1 MYEEYI
7 GDLLSDDGIM
17 TVPNEEETICV
28 NLKGEKVL
36 SIEYEL
42 DEAFRDGWLSL
53 GRAYSDEDANVYHY
67 IEKYATSES
76 DWDGQDTTEYI
87 EESSADTNIQN
98 GENNQEET
106 NTTTQ
111 DTNISTENTTEY
123 ILPDSDSRYISENEL
138 GGMSSEQ
145 LRLAR
150 NEILHAMEE
159 NLKMHNYKNI
169 LIQNHGT
176 HRNMMRIL
184 LMRIWNRYSISMN

>member
-1 MYEEYI
+1 MRI
-7 GDLLSDDGIM
+7 
-17 TVPNEEETICV
+17 
-28 NLKGEKVL
+28 
-36 SIEYEL
+36 
-42 DEAFRDGWLSL
+42 
-53 GRAYSDEDANVYHY
+53 
-67 IEKYATSES
+67 
-76 DWDGQDTTEYI
+76 TTEYI

-150 NEILHAMEE
+150 NEIFARHGRKFKE
-159 NLKMHNYKNI
+159 HNYKNI

>member
-1 MYEEYI
+1 MRLPKVI
-7 GDLLSDDGIM
+7 GMDRIQLNIQ
-17 TVPNEEETICV
+17 
-28 NLKGEKVL
+28 KK
-36 SIEYEL
+36 
-42 DEAFRDGWLSL
+42 
-53 GRAYSDEDANVYHY
+53 
-67 IEKYATSES
+67 
-76 DWDGQDTTEYI
+76 
-87 EESSADTNIQN
+87 SSADTNIQN

-150 NEILHAMEE
+150 NEIFARHGRKFKDAQLQEYF
-159 NLKMHNYKNI
+159 NT
-169 LIQNHGT
+169 NHGT